1 MVTGWVLLT
10 GLRLTSRAFHHG
22 ALRFL
27 LGDDDGIV
35 RKACDLLDGFP
46 REKARIERHVRFVT
60 LAPGASE
67 LRLPARLAF
76 VTEAMGRSAQEFVI
90 ELHELAVIG
99 WHAEIGGGLESTSRG
114 VIERSTLRMSER
126 FAERVLEVLPDELV
140 GRRVHA
146 EFQRRRSET

>member
-1 MVTGWVLLT
+1 MVKGWALLT

-22 ALRFL
+22 ALGFL
-27 LGDDDGIV
+27 IV

-46 REKARIERHVRFVT
+46 REKARIERHVRFVA

-90 ELHELAVIG
+90 ELHELAVMG
-99 WHAEIGGGLESTSRG
+99 ARSRG
-114 VIERSTLRMSER
+114 GDAGL
-126 FAERVLEVLPDELV
+126 AERAVFLGP
-140 GRRVHA
+140 
-146 EFQRRRSET
+146 

>member
-35 RKACDLLDGFP
+35 RKTCDLLDGFP
-46 REKARIERHVRFVT
+46 REKARIERHVRFVALT
-60 LAPGASE
+60 PGASE

-90 ELHELAVIG
+90 ELHELAVMG
-99 WHAEIGGGLESTSRG
+99 WHAEFGGGLESTSRG
-114 VIERSTLRMSER
+114 VIERSTLRT
-126 FAERVLEVLPDELV
+126 VTLV
-140 GRRVHA
+140 ARSRGGDRLQTRAGMPRRHHRA
-146 EFQRRRSET
+146 R